1 MTARPDPVRLIGT
14 LSVEREPVS
23 AGEVLA
29 FTSDPPRFI
38 ARANT
43 DRGGNFV
50 LLLEPGLSASVDL
63 LGRAVDGMLTV
74 TGQSIQLPPRGPVE
88 LTAPAPVTLEVE
100 IESAAGFPAELSVF
114 MDPVAVDEL
123 PERLAP
129 FVTQRAEGV
138 FGAHFAEL
146 SVGQRAF
153 SVRVQPGT
161 WTIGGS
167 HIVYERPNSSAPT
180 FKNFIVASA
189 RAPEGE
195 PFAGTESSGFAVE
208 VTEDQRIVLR
218 LREMA
223 DEEL

>member
-29 FTSDPPRFI
+29 FTRDPPRLV
-38 ARANT
+38 ARADT
-43 DRGGNFV
+43 DSGGNFE
-50 LLLEPGLSASVDL
+50 LLLEPGMSAQVDL
-63 LGRAVDGMLTV
+63 LGRVVDGMLTV
-74 TGQSIQLPPRGPVE
+74 TGQSIQLPPQGPVE
-88 LTAPAPVTLEVE
+88 LTAPAPVTLEVA
-100 IESAAGFPAELSVF
+100 IESTEGLPAELSVF

-129 FVTQRAEGV
+129 FVTQREEGV

-146 SVGQRAF
+146 SVGQRGV

-167 HIVYERPNSSAPT
+167 HIVFERPNSSAPT
-180 FKNFIVASA
+180 PKNFIVAGA
-189 RAPEGE
+189 RSPDGE
-195 PFAGTESSGFAVE
+195 PFAGSEGSGFAVE